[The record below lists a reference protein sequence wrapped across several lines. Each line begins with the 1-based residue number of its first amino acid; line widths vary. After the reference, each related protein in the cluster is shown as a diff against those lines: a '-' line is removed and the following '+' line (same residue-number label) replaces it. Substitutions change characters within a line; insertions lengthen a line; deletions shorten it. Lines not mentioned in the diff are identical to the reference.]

1 MLALIHGERY
11 AAWRLVAGAVMISFS
26 AVFVKLA
33 GVAPTASGFWRCAI
47 GGVLLVAYL
56 AWRRE
61 VLWARGRGVA
71 LLGLAALFFAL
82 DLAAWHR
89 SIVYV
94 GPGLATLLANFQAFV
109 LALVGVLVFGQRLRW
124 HMIVAIPLAFL
135 GLALII
141 GFDWGGLAAE
151 DRLGIVL
158 GLLTALFYSGYL
170 LSLRYARFRHPGR
183 SPAGDLALV
192 SVGSAVL
199 LAAAAGAEGA
209 SLAVRTPVDAVLMVG
224 YGVSGQVL
232 GGVLISSSL
241 AYVSAARVGLI
252 LLLQPTLSYVWDVWF
267 FDRALTPSQ
276 MAGAA
281 VAVAAIYLG
290 SRREA
295 PTPPP
300 P

>member
-1 MLALIHGERY
+1 VRELMRGERY
-11 AAWRLVAGAVMISFS
+11 AVWRLVAGAAMISFS

-33 GVAPTASGFWRCAI
+33 GVAPTASAFYRCAI
-47 GGVLLVAYL
+47 GGVLLVGFL

-61 VLWARGRGVA
+61 VLWAGGRGVV
-71 LLGLAALFFAL
+71 LLALAALFFAL

-124 HMIVAIPLAFL
+124 HTVVSIPLAFL

-141 GFDWGGLAAE
+141 GFDWHGLAAE

-170 LSLRYARFRHPGR
+170 LSLRYARFQYPGR

-192 SVGSAVL
+192 SVGSAAML
-199 LAAAAGAEGA
+199 AAGAAFDGA
-209 SLAVRTPVDAVLMVG
+209 SLAVRTPMDAALMLG
-224 YGVSGQVL
+224 YGISGQVL

-241 AYVSAARVGLI
+241 AYVTAARVGLI

-267 FDRALTPSQ
+267 FGRTLTPTQ

-281 VAVAAIYLG
+281 IAVVAIYLG

-295 PTPPP
+295 PPPA
-300 P
+300 